1 MIELLKENWVIVAGV
16 LASAAV
22 LLGPEL
28 RKLPGLVLKPFK
40 RKPADNTVEL
50 LLELKT
56 RLKGS
61 EAESSLNEAIIIVLE
76 LDK

>member
-1 MIELLKENWVIVAGV
+1 MIELIKDNWVIVAGV
-16 LASAAV
+16 AASAAV

-28 RKLPGLVLKPFK
+28 LKLAMWPFK

-56 RLKGS
+56 RLRGS
-61 EAESSLNEAIIIVLE
+61 EAEAAINEAIIVVLE
-76 LDK
+76 LDQ

>member
-16 LASAAV
+16 VASAAV

-28 RKLPGLVLKPFK
+28 PKLAVWPFK
-40 RKPADNTVEL
+40 RKPADNTVEM
-50 LLELKT
+50 LLELKS
-56 RLKGS
+56 RLEDPG
-61 EAESSLNEAIIIVLE
+61 AVAAINDAIIIVLE